1 MPKVKANKS
10 RVHHK
15 AVGNKEVAA
24 AAANAPG
31 TKTNAESMQ
40 HMKEQFG
47 LEFEEDRIDK
57 KDKRKLRHDK
67 WMSTG
72 DTINATAAGDQLEA
86 TYNPQKKKKNSP
98 AQNQTLSVDFGSFHD
113 VLSTIDPTKTQTTS
127 STSSSTSAFSSSAT
141 ASKLKATAVPG
152 TGAQNLAINHQQYTI
167 HSDSSKPLQS
177 KKAKKKAAMQEILR
191 FQNVLAHPAFK
202 SNPLLTI
209 QQHVKNTMEM
219 APSEPVASTAG
230 GMELMED

>member
-1 MPKVKANKS
+1 MPKVKASKS

-15 AVGNKEVAA
+15 AVNKDAAIATAAVASAAKSTVAPAAVAA
-24 AAANAPG
+24 PG
-31 TKTNAESMQ
+31 ESMQ
-40 HMKEQFG
+40 DMKQQFG
-47 LEFEEDRIDK
+47 LEFEDDKIDK

-67 WMSTG
+67 WMSK
-72 DTINATAAGDQLEA
+72 LEA
-86 TYNPQKKKKNSP
+86 TYNPQKKKKKSIQDQ
-98 AQNQTLSVDFGSFHD
+98 ALSVDFGSFHD
-113 VLSTIDPTKTQTTS
+113 VLSTIDPAKAQTTVP
-127 STSSSTSAFSSSAT
+127 T
-141 ASKLKATAVPG
+141 AKPGKKTANTTAAP
-152 TGAQNLAINHQQYTI
+152 AAPLIDHKQFTI

-219 APSEPVASTAG
+219 APPEPVAASVAG
-230 GMELMED
+230 APELMKD

>member
-15 AVGNKEVAA
+15 AVGNKDALAAVTTAASAVASKPVVAA
-24 AAANAPG
+24 G
-31 TKTNAESMQ
+31 SESMQ
-40 HMKEQFG
+40 QMKDQFG

-67 WMSTG
+67 WISK
-72 DTINATAAGDQLEA
+72 LEA
-86 TYNPQKKKKNSP
+86 TYNPQKKKKKS
-98 AQNQTLSVDFGSFHD
+98 AQQSQTLSVDFGSFHD
-113 VLSTIDPTKTQTTS
+113 VLSTIDPIQSQAGTT
-127 STSSSTSAFSSSAT
+127 ALSSSAAAAAL
-141 ASKLKATAVPG
+141 ASSKSGSKFKNSGKAAPVPVSAANPSF
-152 TGAQNLAINHQQYTI
+152 TINA
-167 HSDSSKPLQS
+167 DSSKPLQS

-202 SNPLLTI
+202 SNPMLTI

-219 APSEPVASTAG
+219 APPEPTAITTG
-230 GMELMED
+230 GGPELMED

>member
-15 AVGNKEVAA
+15 AVGNKEAVAAANVAA
-24 AAANAPG
+24 AAVVAAKPVAA
-31 TKTNAESMQ
+31 AESMQ
-40 HMKEQFG
+40 QMKEQFG

-67 WMSTG
+67 WMSK
-72 DTINATAAGDQLEA
+72 LEA
-86 TYNPQKKKKNSP
+86 TYNPQKKKKKS

-113 VLSTIDPTKTQTTS
+113 VLSTIDRTKTPQSAALSSNPGNKSKGAKATPTTTAT
-127 STSSSTSAFSSSAT
+127 STST
-141 ASKLKATAVPG
+141 V
-152 TGAQNLAINHQQYTI
+152 NQQFTI
-167 HSDSSKPLQS
+167 HADSSKPLQS

-219 APSEPVASTAG
+219 APPEATAAG
-230 GMELMED
+230 GPELMED

>member
-1 MPKVKANKS
+1 MPKVKASKS

-15 AVGNKEVAA
+15 AVNKDAA
-24 AAANAPG
+24 AATSATLTAPKPTAAVAAG
-31 TKTNAESMQ
+31 ESMQ
-40 HMKEQFG
+40 DMKQQFG
-47 LEFEEDRIDK
+47 LEFEDDKVDK

-67 WMSTG
+67 WMSK
-72 DTINATAAGDQLEA
+72 LEA
-86 TYNPQKKKKNSP
+86 TYNPQKKKKKST
-98 AQNQTLSVDFGSFHD
+98 QNQALSVDFGSFHD
-113 VLSTIDPTKTQTTS
+113 VLSTIDPAKAQTTVPATQPGKKAP
-127 STSSSTSAFSSSAT
+127 STAAT
-141 ASKLKATAVPG
+141 PTAAPLIDHK
-152 TGAQNLAINHQQYTI
+152 QFTI

-219 APSEPVASTAG
+219 APPEPVAASVAG
-230 GMELMED
+230 APELMED

>member
-1 MPKVKANKS
+1 MPKVKASKS

-15 AVGNKEVAA
+15 AVNKDAVISTAA
-24 AAANAPG
+24 AATTAKPTTAAATAHAQSTG
-31 TKTNAESMQ
+31 ESIQ
-40 HMKEQFG
+40 DMKQQFG
-47 LEFEEDRIDK
+47 LEFEDDKVDK

-67 WMSTG
+67 WMSK
-72 DTINATAAGDQLEA
+72 LEA
-86 TYNPQKKKKNSP
+86 TYNPQKKKKKI
-98 AQNQTLSVDFGSFHD
+98 AQNQALSVDFGSFHD
-113 VLSTIDPTKTQTTS
+113 VLSTIDPTKAQTTVP
-127 STSSSTSAFSSSAT
+127 AAIKPGKKANNT
-141 ASKLKATAVPG
+141 AAAPAAPLIDHK
-152 TGAQNLAINHQQYTI
+152 QFTI

-219 APSEPVASTAG
+219 APPEPVAASIAG
-230 GMELMED
+230 APELMED

>member
-1 MPKVKANKS
+1 MPKVKASKS

-15 AVGNKEVAA
+15 AVNKDAAVAVAAPVIATKPTAA
-24 AAANAPG
+24 AAAAAG
-31 TKTNAESMQ
+31 ESMQ
-40 HMKEQFG
+40 DMKQQFG
-47 LEFEEDRIDK
+47 LEFEDDKVDK

-67 WMSTG
+67 WMSK
-72 DTINATAAGDQLEA
+72 LEA
-86 TYNPQKKKKNSP
+86 TYNPQKKKKKSTQSQ
-98 AQNQTLSVDFGSFHD
+98 ALSVDFGSFHD
-113 VLSTIDPTKTQTTS
+113 VLSTIDPTK
-127 STSSSTSAFSSSAT
+127 AP
-141 ASKLKATAVPG
+141 TAVPAAKPGKKAKAG
-152 TGAQNLAINHQQYTI
+152 TSTATTPAVPLIDHKQFTI

-219 APSEPVASTAG
+219 APPEPVAASVAG
-230 GMELMED
+230 GPELMED

>member
-1 MPKVKANKS
+1 MPKVKASKS

-15 AVGNKEVAA
+15 AVNKDAGVATA
-24 AAANAPG
+24 ATATAAKPTAPAATTAAG
-31 TKTNAESMQ
+31 ESMQ
-40 HMKEQFG
+40 DMKQQFG
-47 LEFEEDRIDK
+47 LEFEDDKVDK

-67 WMSTG
+67 WMSK
-72 DTINATAAGDQLEA
+72 LEA
-86 TYNPQKKKKNSP
+86 TYNPQKKKKKA
-98 AQNQTLSVDFGSFHD
+98 AQNQALSVDFGSFHD
-113 VLSTIDPTKTQTTS
+113 VLSTIDPTK
-127 STSSSTSAFSSSAT
+127 APAT
-141 ASKLKATAVPG
+141 APVIKPGKKATTTAATP
-152 TGAQNLAINHQQYTI
+152 AAPLIDHKQFTI

-219 APSEPVASTAG
+219 APPEPVAASVAG
-230 GMELMED
+230 GPELMED